1 MRKHT
6 EMEEYD
12 GFLFLPSEEEDD
24 ETDAIDFRFIK
35 YNQDFGPAVEGNDIG
50 EKYHVAFFKR
60 DADGN
65 FHFDEEFEA
74 IFSDPMTYAKGFVG
88 HNLFGTMVKK
98 KEKTSEWFKEYLT
111 DIKESITMGNVESKG
126 V

>member
-1 MRKHT
+1 MKKHT

-12 GFLFLPSEEEDD
+12 GFLFLPSDREEDED
-24 ETDAIDFRFIK
+24 TDAIEFRFIK
-35 YNQDFGPAVEGNDIG
+35 YKQDFGAPVEGNDIG

-60 DADGN
+60 DEDGH

-74 IFSDPMTYAKGFVG
+74 IFADPMTYAKGFIG

-98 KEKTSEWFKEYLT
+98 KERTTEWFKEYLT
-111 DIKESITMGNVESKG
+111 DIKTSVILANQN
-126 V
+126 

>member
-12 GFLFLPSEEEDD
+12 GFLFLPSDQEDD
-24 ETDAIDFRFIK
+24 ETDSMEFRFIK
-35 YNQDFGPAVEGNDIG
+35 YKQDFGPAVEGNDIG

-60 DADGN
+60 DAEGK

-74 IFSDPMTYAKGFVG
+74 IFADPMVYAKGFIG

-98 KEKTSEWFKEYLT
+98 KENTRPWFDEYLT
-111 DIKESITMGNVESKG
+111 DIKASVIMGDVKS
-126 V
+126 